1 MRYHVTLSEIAEVR
15 LLVSMFPIFLQIED
29 AKNRTFSVVI
39 QVYNIVESTV
49 SIIMKFLAWNIPTC
63 ASL

>member
-1 MRYHVTLSEIAEVR
+1 MSYRIASFEIAEVR
-15 LLVSMFPIFLQIED
+15 LLASIFVKIED

-39 QVYNIVESTV
+39 QVYNIVETTI
-49 SIIMKFLAWNIPTC
+49 SILVKFLGLDMPTC